1 MCESCNHFG
10 TIHLQLG
17 RRDWST
23 EIDPSARKLGL
34 KAPVPTNEEARL
46 EALKGSGIL
55 NTAPEPS
62 YDQLTELAATICDT
76 PIAVLSLID
85 SDRQWFKSKVGL
97 TFSETSRDVA
107 FCAHTILGRDLLVV
121 PDTERDE
128 RFAGNPLVTS
138 EPHIRFYA
146 GAPLITPEGHALGTL
161 CVLDY
166 VPRQLSEQQRDAL
179 QVLSSQAVAQI
190 ELRKTKANLKNAEKS
205 AHSAME
211 ALRVS
216 EEFKSR
222 LIACS
227 RDCIKVLDLEGNL
240 IFMNEGGMQE
250 LEICDLGPVLGKQW
264 IEFWEGADREA
275 ACAAVE
281 QARHG
286 EIGRFTGFFATR
298 IRQEPRW
305 WDVVVSPIRDA
316 VGNPE
321 RILALSRDVTAQKQS
336 ENALRDAI
344 RFNRA
349 IIQDAAEG
357 IIVYD
362 RELRYQV
369 FNPAM
374 ERLTGK
380 RAEEVLGKVAAE
392 AFPRLRTSGAED
404 IMKRALAGEVVKVSD
419 LLVPKHSAHG
429 EDVWES
435 CTFAPQYDAEGNIVG
450 VIALVF
456 DVTDRHRAE
465 ETFRAIV
472 IGTASS
478 TGSDFFPS
486 LVRHMATALRVR
498 YAFITECDDGKHAKA
513 LAFWK
518 GDGFGETFEFD
529 VAGTPC
535 MKVVNGEICHYQE
548 NLVRLFPLD
557 TPLADMGAESY
568 LGVPMLDRSGRVIGH
583 IAIIDDKPM
592 ERDERAIDLVRIFAA
607 RAAAE
612 LKRQRAETEL
622 QAALEQ
628 VQALQKKL
636 EAENV
641 YLQEEI
647 RKEHNFEEI
656 VGNSPA
662 LLDVLRKVET
672 VAPTD
677 STVLIM
683 GETGCGKELIARAIH
698 NRSKRKSRPL
708 VKVNCG
714 AIPTGL
720 VESELFGHMK
730 GAFTGALERR
740 TGRFEL
746 ADGGTLFL
754 DEVSEL
760 PLDTQVKLLRVLQ
773 EHEFEPLGSS
783 RTIKVNVRIIAA
795 SNRDLEKAIQEG
807 RFRADLFY
815 RLNVLPMTLPPLRQ
829 RRSDIPLLTH
839 FFVDRF
845 SRQFGKRIT
854 GVSQDTMQV
863 LSEYSWPGNIR
874 ELQNVIERAVVL
886 CQGTVLKLGRD
897 LLPVTGPQYELEEE
911 VVPDNGASSASS
923 MEVIEKNH
931 ILQVLKQTQ
940 GVIEGP
946 RGAARILN
954 LHPNT
959 LRSRMKKLGIER
971 TSTSA

>member
-1 MCESCNHFG
+1 VTAPIPEN
-10 TIHLQLG
+10 
-17 RRDWST
+17 
-23 EIDPSARKLGL
+23 EVAR
-34 KAPVPTNEEARL
+34 VQ
-46 EALKGSGIL
+46 ALHQYAVL
-55 NTAPEPS
+55 NTAPEPA
-62 YDQLTELAATICDT
+62 YDQLAELAASICGT
-76 PIAVLSLID
+76 PIAAVSLID
-85 SDRQWFKSKVGL
+85 SDRQWIKANVGL
-97 TFSETSRDVA
+97 NFSETARDVA
-107 FCAHTILGRDLLVV
+107 FCAHTIAQRDLLVV
-121 PDTERDE
+121 PDATRDP
-128 RFAGNPLVTS
+128 RFADNPLVTS

-146 GAPLITPEGHALGTL
+146 GAPLITSDGHALGTL

-166 VPRQLSEQQRDAL
+166 APRQLDDQQRDAL
-179 QVLSSQAVAQI
+179 RVLSHQVVARL
-190 ELRKTKANLKNAEKS
+190 ELRKTKTHLQAAERS
-205 AHSAME
+205 AGSTLE
-211 ALRVS
+211 ALRAS

-227 RDCIKVLDLEGNL
+227 RDCIKVLDLEGRL

-250 LEICDLGPVLGKQW
+250 LEICDLGPVLGNSW
-264 IEFWEGADREA
+264 IDFWEGADREA
-275 ACAAVE
+275 ARAAVE
-281 QARHG
+281 QARRG

-298 IRQEPRW
+298 VRQQPRW
-305 WDVVVSPIRDA
+305 WDVVVSPIRDSA
-316 VGNPE
+316 GNPQQ
-321 RILALSRDVTAQKQS
+321 ILALSRDVTAQKLS

-349 IIQDAAEG
+349 IIEDAAEG

-369 FNPAM
+369 FNPSM

-380 RAEEVLGKVAAE
+380 RAEEVLGKVAPE
-392 AFPRLRTSGAED
+392 VFPRLRTSGVED
-404 IMKRALAGEVVKVSD
+404 IMRRALAGEVVKVSD
-419 LLVPKHSAHG
+419 LLVPKHSAQG
-429 EDVWES
+429 QDVWES
-435 CTFAPQYDAEGNIVG
+435 CTFAPQFDAEGNIVG

-456 DVTDRHRAE
+456 DVTERHRAE

-472 IGTASS
+472 VGTASS

-486 LVRHMATALRVR
+486 LVKHMASALQVR

-518 GDGFGETFEFD
+518 GDTFGEKFEFD

-535 MKVVNGEICHYQE
+535 MKVVNGEVCHYRE
-548 NLVRLFPLD
+548 GLVQLFPLD
-557 TPLADMGAESY
+557 TPLADLGAESY
-568 LGVPMLDRSGRVIGH
+568 VGVPMLDRSGRVIGH

-592 ERDERAIDLVRIFAA
+592 ERDDRAIDLVKIFAA

-740 TGRFEL
+740 IGRFEL

-760 PLDTQVKLLRVLQ
+760 PLETQVKLLRVLQ

-783 RTIKVNVRIIAA
+783 RTVKVNVRIIAA
-795 SNRDLEKAIQEG
+795 SNRNLEQAIQEG

-829 RRSDIPLLTH
+829 RRTDIPLLTH

-854 GVSQDTMQV
+854 GVAQDTMHV
-863 LSEYSWPGNIR
+863 LSDYSWPGNIR

-886 CQGTVLKLGRD
+886 CPGTVLKLGKD
-897 LLPVTGPQYELEEE
+897 LLPVTGPEYEQETAIASG
-911 VVPDNGASSASS
+911 NGAHPTGSGSSLES
-923 MEVIEKNH
+923 IEKNH

-946 RGAARILN
+946 RGAAKILN

-971 TSTSA
+971 SSASA

>member
-1 MCESCNHFG
+1 
-10 TIHLQLG
+10 
-17 RRDWST
+17 
-23 EIDPSARKLGL
+23 L
-34 KAPVPTNEEARL
+34 KAAVPSNEEARL
-46 EALKGSGIL
+46 QAVKDSEIL
-55 NTAPEPS
+55 NTASERS
-62 YDQLTELAATICDT
+62 YDQLTELAATICDA
-76 PIAVLSLID
+76 PIAILSLID
-85 SDRQWFKSKVGL
+85 SDRQWFKSKLGL
-97 TFSETSRDVA
+97 TFNETSRDVA
-107 FCAHTILGRDLLVV
+107 FCAHTILGRDLLIVQ
-121 PDTERDE
+121 DAQCDE
-128 RFAGNPLVTS
+128 RFADNPLVTS
-138 EPHIRFYA
+138 DPHIRFYA

-166 VPRQLSEQQRDAL
+166 VPRQLSEHQRDAL
-179 QVLSSQAVAQI
+179 QMLSSQAVTQI
-190 ELRKTKANLKNAEKS
+190 ELRKAKTNLQNAESK

-211 ALRVS
+211 ALRAS
-216 EEFKSR
+216 EELKSR

-227 RDCIKVLDLEGNL
+227 RDCIKVLDLEGGL

-250 LEICDLGPVLGKQW
+250 LEICDLGPMLGKPW
-264 IEFWEGADREA
+264 IEFWDGADREA
-275 ACAAVE
+275 ARAAVE
-281 QARHG
+281 QARRG
-286 EIGRFTGFFATR
+286 EVGRFTGFFATR
-298 IRQEPRW
+298 VRREPRW

-316 VGNPE
+316 AGNPE

-336 ENALRDAI
+336 DNALRDAI

-374 ERLTGK
+374 ESLTGK
-380 RAEEVLGKVAAE
+380 RAEEVLGRVASE
-392 AFPRLRTSGAED
+392 VFPRLRTSGVED
-404 IMKRALAGEVVKVSD
+404 ILKRALAGEVVKVSD

-429 EDVWES
+429 GDVWES
-435 CTFAPQYDAEGNIVG
+435 CTFAPQYDAEGSIIG
-450 VIALVF
+450 VIGLVF

-472 IGTASS
+472 VGTASS

-486 LVRHMATALRVR
+486 LVRHMATALGVR
-498 YAFITECDDGKHAKA
+498 YAFITECDDGQHAKA

-518 GDGFGETFEFD
+518 GDGFGANFDFD

-535 MKVVNGEICHYQE
+535 MKVVNGEICHYRE
-548 NLVRLFPLD
+548 NLVQLFPLD
-557 TPLADMGAESY
+557 TPLADLGAESY

-592 ERDERAIDLVRIFAA
+592 VRDERAIDLVKIFAA

-656 VGNSPA
+656 VGNSA
-662 LLDVLRKVET
+662 TLLEILRKVET

-698 NRSKRKSRPL
+698 NRSKRKSRAL

-795 SNRDLEKAIQEG
+795 SNRDLEKAVQEG

-815 RLNVLPMTLPPLRQ
+815 RLNVLPMTLPPLHQ
-829 RRSDIPLLTH
+829 RRTDIPLLTH

-854 GVSQDTMQV
+854 GVSQDTMNV
-863 LSEYSWPGNIR
+863 LSGYSWPGNIR

-886 CQGTVLKLGRD
+886 CPGTVLKLGRD
-897 LLPVTGPQYELEEE
+897 LLPITSAEYERQEEDVAAGNGSQSGSSLE
-911 VVPDNGASSASS
+911 S
-923 MEVIEKNH
+923 IERNH

-946 RGAARILN
+946 RGAAKILN

-971 TSTSA
+971 ASPSL

>member
-1 MCESCNHFG
+1 MTAPIPEN
-10 TIHLQLG
+10 
-17 RRDWST
+17 
-23 EIDPSARKLGL
+23 EVAR
-34 KAPVPTNEEARL
+34 VQ
-46 EALKGSGIL
+46 ALHQYAVL
-55 NTAPEPS
+55 NTAPEPA
-62 YDQLTELAATICDT
+62 YDQLAELAASICGT
-76 PIAVLSLID
+76 PIAAVSLID
-85 SDRQWFKSKVGL
+85 SDRQWIKANVGL
-97 TFSETSRDVA
+97 NFSETARDVA
-107 FCAHTILGRDLLVV
+107 FCAHTIAQRDLLVV
-121 PDTERDE
+121 PDATRDP
-128 RFAGNPLVTS
+128 RFADNPLVTS

-146 GAPLITPEGHALGTL
+146 GAPLITSDGHALGTL

-166 VPRQLSEQQRDAL
+166 APRQLDDQQRDAL
-179 QVLSSQAVAQI
+179 RVLSHQVVARL
-190 ELRKTKANLKNAEKS
+190 ELGKTKTHLQASERS
-205 AHSAME
+205 AGSTLE
-211 ALRVS
+211 ALRAS

-227 RDCIKVLDLEGNL
+227 RDCMKVLDLEGRL

-250 LEICDLGPVLGKQW
+250 LEICDLGPVLGNSW
-264 IEFWEGADREA
+264 IDFWEGADREA
-275 ACAAVE
+275 ARTAVE
-281 QARHG
+281 QARRG
-286 EIGRFTGFFATR
+286 DIGRFTGFFATR
-298 IRQEPRW
+298 VRQQPRW
-305 WDVVVSPIRDA
+305 WDVVVSPIRDSA
-316 VGNPE
+316 GNPQQ
-321 RILALSRDVTAQKQS
+321 ILALSRDVTAQKLN

-349 IIQDAAEG
+349 IIEDAAEG

-369 FNPAM
+369 FNPSM

-380 RAEEVLGKVAAE
+380 RAEEVLGKVAPE
-392 AFPRLRTSGAED
+392 VFPRLRTSGVED
-404 IMKRALAGEVVKVSD
+404 IMRRALAGEVVKVSD
-419 LLVPKHSAHG
+419 LLVPKHSAQG
-429 EDVWES
+429 QDVWES
-435 CTFAPQYDAEGNIVG
+435 CTFAPQFDAEGKIVG

-456 DVTDRHRAE
+456 DVTERHRAE

-472 IGTASS
+472 VGTASS

-486 LVRHMATALRVR
+486 LVKHMASALQVR

-518 GDGFGETFEFD
+518 GDTFGEKFEFD

-535 MKVVNGEICHYQE
+535 MKVVNGEVCHYRE
-548 NLVRLFPLD
+548 GLVQLFPLD
-557 TPLADMGAESY
+557 TPLADLGAESY

-592 ERDERAIDLVRIFAA
+592 ERDDRAIDLVKIFAA

-740 TGRFEL
+740 IGRFEL

-760 PLDTQVKLLRVLQ
+760 PLETQVKLLRVLQ

-783 RTIKVNVRIIAA
+783 RTVKVNVRIIAA
-795 SNRDLEKAIQEG
+795 SNRNLEQAIQEG

-815 RLNVLPMTLPPLRQ
+815 RLNVLPMTLPTLRQ
-829 RRSDIPLLTH
+829 RRTDIPLLTH

-854 GVSQDTMQV
+854 GVAQDTMHV
-863 LSEYSWPGNIR
+863 LSDYSWPGNIR

-886 CQGTVLKLGRD
+886 CPGTVLKLGKD
-897 LLPVTGPQYELEEE
+897 LLPVTGPEYEQETAIASG
-911 VVPDNGASSASS
+911 NGAHPTGSGSSLES
-923 MEVIEKNH
+923 IEKNH

-946 RGAARILN
+946 RGAAKILN

-971 TSTSA
+971 SSASA

>member
-1 MCESCNHFG
+1 V
-10 TIHLQLG
+10 
-17 RRDWST
+17 
-23 EIDPSARKLGL
+23 
-34 KAPVPTNEEARL
+34 KAPEPENEQERL
-46 EALKGSGIL
+46 AALRRCGIL
-55 NTAPEPS
+55 DTAPEPA
-62 YDQLTELAATICDT
+62 YDQLAELAASICGT
-76 PIAVLSLID
+76 PVAVVSLID
-85 SDRQWFKSKVGL
+85 SDRQWFKSKIGL
-97 TFSETSRDVA
+97 AISETARDVA
-107 FCAHTILGRDLLVV
+107 FCAHTIVERDLLVV
-121 PDTERDE
+121 PDATADQ
-128 RFAGNPLVTS
+128 RFAENPLVAS

-146 GAPLITPEGHALGTL
+146 GAPLITPEGHAVGTL

-166 VPRQLSEQQRDAL
+166 VPRGLSDQQREAL
-179 QVLSSQAVAQI
+179 RVLSSQVVTQL
-190 ELRKTKANLKNAEKS
+190 ELRKTKTDLKDAES
-205 AHSAME
+205 TTTSTVE
-211 ALRVS
+211 SLRAS

-222 LIACS
+222 LLACS
-227 RDCIKVLDLEGNL
+227 RDCIKVLDLEGRL
-240 IFMNEGGMQE
+240 LFMNEGGMQT
-250 LEICDLGPVLGKQW
+250 LEICDLAPVLGNSW
-264 IEFWEGADREA
+264 IDFWEDADREA
-275 ACAAVE
+275 ARIAVE
-281 QARHG
+281 QARRG
-286 EIGRFTGFFATR
+286 EIGRFTGYFETR
-298 IRQEPRW
+298 ISRQPRW
-305 WDVVVSPIRDA
+305 WDVVVSPIRDRA
-316 VGNPE
+316 GKPE
-321 RILALSRDVTAQKQS
+321 CILALSRDVTAQTLS
-336 ENALRDAI
+336 EKALRDAI
-344 RFNRA
+344 QFNRA
-349 IIQDAAEG
+349 IIQDAGEG
-357 IIVYD
+357 VIVYD

-369 FNPAM
+369 FNPFM
-374 ERLTGK
+374 EHLTGK
-380 RAEEVLGKVAAE
+380 RADEVLGKVAPE
-392 AFPRLRTSGAED
+392 VFPRLRASGVED
-404 IMKRALAGEVVKVSD
+404 LMKRALAGEVVKVSD
-419 LLVPKHSAHG
+419 VLVPKHSAQG
-429 EDVWES
+429 KDVWES
-435 CTFAPQYDAEGNIVG
+435 CTFAPQYDAEGKIVG

-456 DVTDRHRAE
+456 DVTERHLAE

-472 IGTASS
+472 VGTASS

-486 LVRHMATALRVR
+486 LVRHMAAALRVR

-513 LAFWK
+513 LAFWN
-518 GDGFGETFEFD
+518 GNDFGETFEFD

-535 MKVVNGEICHYQE
+535 MKVVQGEVCHYKE
-548 NLVRLFPLD
+548 GLVQLFPLD
-557 TPLADMGAESY
+557 TPLAGMGAESY
-568 LGVPMLDRSGRVIGH
+568 LGVPMLDRTGRVIGH

-592 ERDERAIDLVRIFAA
+592 ERDERAIDLIKIFAA

-662 LLDVLRKVET
+662 LLGLLRKVET

-677 STVLIM
+677 STVLIL

-698 NRSKRKSRPL
+698 NRSKRKDRPL

-740 TGRFEL
+740 TGRFEV

-760 PLDTQVKLLRVLQ
+760 PLETQVKLLRVLQ

-783 RTIKVNVRIIAA
+783 RTVKVNVRIIAA
-795 SNRDLEKAIQEG
+795 SNRDLEKSVQEG
-807 RFRADLFY
+807 RFRGDLFY

-829 RRSDIPLLTH
+829 RRTDIPLLTH

-854 GVSQDTMQV
+854 GVTQDTMEI
-863 LSEYSWPGNIR
+863 LSRYTWPGNIR
-874 ELQNVIERAVVL
+874 ELQNVVERAVVL
-886 CQGTVLKLGRD
+886 CPGTVLKLSKD
-897 LLPVTGPQYELEEE
+897 LLPVTGPEYEQEAVMAACGETATTEPHSSLETVER
-911 VVPDNGASSASS
+911 A
-923 MEVIEKNH
+923 H
-931 ILQVLKQTQ
+931 ILQVLRDTQ

-946 RGAARILN
+946 RGAAKILN

-971 TSTSA
+971 PSASA